1 MQPNALLACQTFIMQ
16 KVVVTVDL
24 PYKGLTPSVGPH
36 DLHRVASSRRPVKTF
51 AKSLPNYAPG

>member
-24 PYKGLTPSVGPH
+24 PYKGLAPSVGPH
-36 DLHRVASSRRPVKTF
+36 DLHCIASSRQAVKTLPE
-51 AKSLPNYAPG
+51 SLPKYAPG